1 MELVYKYTI
10 TSKSFY
16 FCCKLHNDV
25 CCAALKWYF
34 SISESQAT
42 EKLQQN
48 PKKKKKKRLQASVNK
63 RLTAKS
69 TWAFWISFSL
79 NFEYIKFHIFI
90 LMWVCLCVSESP
102 AVVRQIIFTPLLAL
116 ALSQHKMDIRNAK
129 GWMAQTVIGPC
140 GRLCRW
146 SCFKLSNPER
156 RANVWSVSWKNRK
169 GGQAANLKLNSFL
182 FQIILPAKKTLKI
195 TSLHV

>member
-1 MELVYKYTI
+1 MMELVYKYTI

-16 FCCKLHNDV
+16 FCCKLLLGI
-25 CCAALKWYF
+25 CSATLKWYL
-34 SISESQAT
+34 SISESRVI
-42 EKLQQN
+42 EKVAAESQ
-48 PKKKKKKRLQASVNK
+48 KKKKKKQLQTSVNK
-63 RLTAKS
+63 HLTVKS

-129 GWMAQTVIGPC
+129 GWMVQTVIGPC

-156 RANVWSVSWKNRK
+156 RANAWSVSWKMK
-169 GGQAANLKLNSFL
+169 KEGKLQTWN
-182 FQIILPAKKTLKI
+182 
-195 TSLHV
+195 

>member
-1 MELVYKYTI
+1 MVFVVQLSNGTFQYLI
-10 TSKSFY
+10 HGWLKS
-16 FCCKLHNDV
+16 C
-25 CCAALKWYF
+25 
-34 SISESQAT
+34 SRIPQ
-42 EKLQQN
+42 
-48 PKKKKKKRLQASVNK
+48 KKKKKRLQASVNK
-63 RLTAKS
+63 RLTVKS

-140 GRLCRW
+140 GRLGRW

-156 RANVWSVSWKNRK
+156 RAQMCEVSRGKIEK
-169 GGQAANLKLNSFL
+169 EGKLQTWN
-182 FQIILPAKKTLKI
+182 
-195 TSLHV
+195 